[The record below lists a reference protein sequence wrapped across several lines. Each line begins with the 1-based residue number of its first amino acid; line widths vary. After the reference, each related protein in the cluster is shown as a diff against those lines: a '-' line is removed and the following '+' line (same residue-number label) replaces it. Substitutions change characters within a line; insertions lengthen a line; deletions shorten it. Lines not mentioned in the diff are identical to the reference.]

1 VIFLWRFLGIRR
13 LIVMFIF
20 RRLWR
25 LMQARRSAAQP
36 R

>member
-1 VIFLWRFLGIRR
+1 MLFLWRFLGIRR

-25 LMQARRSAAQP
+25 MMQSRRAATQP